1 MADDKFLFVFDLDD
15 TLALKDKPIEFES
28 FRVLK
33 FLEESGHG
41 VAIISGKPTAYLAGI
56 CRQVG
61 LSKAYI
67 SGENGVEVALAH
79 QYPAQYSKSLTSKK
93 YKQLIEDINIAVAEK
108 FPDKFNTQDNK
119 YNFTAFPI
127 DGDEDAKRQLIS
139 EISEFV
145 QTEFSES
152 LIEGKRKIAIYEHR
166 DAIDVV
172 PIGVSKFNAM
182 EEIAQHFYGTEE
194 PISAAYGER
203 VFVFGDSGN
212 DLSMLG
218 GVIPDNAYQIG
229 NGISDHYKFN
239 VFGDVYTALIA
250 AMKKAGVPNG
260 FPPSMFTSLTSNEV
274 ESLLT
279 EYKEV
284 SADWRSRDQMTY
296 LTFGW
301 ILVINGV
308 NVPLL
313 HSPLEF
319 WQISIVLTILT
330 ILNAFALLKMIKDS
344 FYKKGGELYLEYL
357 ESVLGHDKNRL
368 NGIKGC
374 NSVLGHDK
382 HDRDLVKVCN
392 RSIIPPN
399 YAGTT
404 WPFERYKIF
413 WFKVRFLPLALEKRF
428 LKFSTITL
436 LKMIAVAFVIG
447 MAVLTASYLW
457 KTVLCVMG
465 EAPCYYEEYRKTE
478 KKSVFSLDILSNE

>member
-1 MADDKFLFVFDLDD
+1 MTDDKFLFVLDLDD

-28 FRVLK
+28 YRVLK

-67 SGENGVEVALAH
+67 SGENGVELALAH
-79 QYPAQYSKSLTSKK
+79 QYPTQFSKSLTSNK
-93 YKQLIEDINIAVAEK
+93 YKQLIEDINTAVTAK

-145 QTEFSES
+145 KTEFSEA
-152 LIEGKRKIAIYEHR
+152 LIKGKRKITIYEHR

-212 DLSMLG
+212 DLSMLRS
-218 GVIPDNAYQIG
+218 VIPDNAYQIG
-229 NGISDHYKFN
+229 NGIGDHYKFN
-239 VFGDVYTALIA
+239 IFDDVYTALVA
-250 AMKKAGVPNG
+250 AMKKAEIPNA
-260 FPPSMFTSLTSNEV
+260 FPPSMFTSLTTNEV

-279 EYKEV
+279 EYQEV

-319 WQISIVLTILT
+319 WQISMVLTILT
-330 ILNAFALLKMIKDS
+330 ILNTFALLKMIKDS
-344 FYKKGGELYLEYL
+344 FYKKGGELYLRYL
-357 ESVLGHDKNRL
+357 EGVLGHDKNRL
-368 NGIKGC
+368 NGIKGY

-382 HDRDLVKVCN
+382 HNRDLVKMCS
-392 RSIIPPN
+392 RSIIPSN
-399 YAGTT
+399 YTGTT
-404 WPFERYKIF
+404 WPFKRYEIF
-413 WFKVRFLPLALEKRF
+413 WFKIRFLPLALEESF
-428 LKFSTITL
+428 LKFSTIAV
-436 LKMIAVAFVIG
+436 LKTIAMAFVIG
-447 MAVLTASYLW
+447 MAVLTFSYLV
-457 KTVLCVMG
+457 KTFWCVNG
-465 EAPCYYEEYRKTE
+465 WAPCYYEEYRKTE
-478 KKSVFSLDILSNE
+478 KKSFFSLEVLSNE